1 MTGII
6 TVLVEQVGNVDIL
19 TLIGQYGFP
28 IAVAGW
34 FMLRME
40 KLVSAFTEALT
51 LMKAQT
57 ELNRAA
63 IIDLTNTIDMLSNL
77 IEKLCE
83 VDGLKK

>member
-1 MTGII
+1 MSEYD
-6 TVLVEQVGNVDIL
+6 LIL
-19 TLIGQYGFP
+19 TIIGQYGFP

-40 KLVSAFTEALT
+40 KLTNAFTEALQA
-51 LMKAQT
+51 MKSQT

-63 IIDLTNTIDMLSNL
+63 IIALEGSIDDLRRV

-83 VDGLKK
+83 VNGIKPA